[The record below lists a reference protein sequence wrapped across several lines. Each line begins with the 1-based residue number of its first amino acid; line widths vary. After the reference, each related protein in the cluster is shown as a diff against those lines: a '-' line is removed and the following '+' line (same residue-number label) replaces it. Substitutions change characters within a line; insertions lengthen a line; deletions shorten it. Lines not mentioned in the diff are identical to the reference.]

1 MLARTGNTHP
11 KWPLPECYGCR
22 LSDPQS
28 IDISV
33 RPTFS
38 HSAVQSH
45 NLRPSLIIP
54 TFYAIHPLPF
64 RHTLLRFILHPLHF
78 CTHFTLLLLPDFTTW
93 RLLLSLLASPPL
105 PLQTSPLFAKDPD
118 TAFSHNLWNCCS
130 FTQLCPTLCSPM
142 DCSMPG
148 FPVLHYLPE
157 FAQTR
162 VHWVNDTI
170 QPSHL
175 LSSPS
180 AHAFNFSQQQ
190 DLFQWISSLHQVA
203 KVLELQHQSF
213 QWIFRVDFLKGDL
226 VWSPFYS
233 KNSQES
239 SPTSE
244 FEIINSSALSLLYGS
259 TLMSICDY

>member
-1 MLARTGNTHP
+1 MHP

-33 RPTFS
+33 RPTLS
-38 HSAVQSH
+38 HDAVQSH
-45 NLRPSLIIP
+45 NLRPSLVIP

-78 CTHFTLLLLPDFTTW
+78 RTHFTLLLLPDFTTW
-93 RLLLSLLASPPL
+93 RLLLSLLASPPQ
-105 PLQTSPLFAKDPD
+105 PLQTFPLFAKDPD
-118 TAFSHNLWNCCS
+118 TAFSHNLWNYCS
-130 FTQLCPTLCSPM
+130 FAQLCPTLCIPM

-157 FAQTR
+157 FAQTHL
-162 VHWVNDTI
+162 HWVNDTI

-180 AHAFNFSQQQ
+180 LPAFNPS
-190 DLFQWISSLHQVA
+190 
-203 KVLELQHQSF
+203 
-213 QWIFRVDFLKGDL
+213 
-226 VWSPFYS
+226 
-233 KNSQES
+233 
-239 SPTSE
+239 
-244 FEIINSSALSLLYGS
+244 
-259 TLMSICDY
+259 